1 MVTPE
6 APVKVLKNAQTS
18 VAAMAVPPGS
28 QPNQARNS
36 RTRRR
41 LAPLSASRYPASVN
55 SGMVGSEGDATTR

>member
-6 APVKVLKNAQTS
+6 APVKVLKKAQTS
-18 VAAMAVPPGS
+18 VAAIAAPPGS

-41 LAPLSASRYPASVN
+41 LAPLSASRYPARVK
-55 SGMVGSEGDATTR
+55 SGIVGIEGEATTR